1 MTVYKEIVIPEVP
14 KYVADWYEENK
25 DNFEFNLAL
34 LISDFIIGKLENK
47 KLFTWLDDKPADY
60 DYYNVNSNKPIQTLV
75 NMHQFGYTVKK
86 EKLYTVEIPNPNGSS
101 KVYLGKNEY
110 GKVELFTWVITQPEE
125 FADDWKKEKNVQLTE
140 DEIKEDF
147 AYLWEANLP
156 KEVKDN

>member
-1 MTVYKEIVIPEVP
+1 MKEEKKKISNL
-14 KYVADWYEENK
+14 EEWQEKWEEERK
-25 DNFEFNLAL
+25 DN
-34 LISDFIIGKLENK
+34 LEDK
-47 KLFTWLDDKPADY
+47 IEDDKLKSWFDSDY
-60 DYYNVNSNKPIQTLV
+60 NSNTYPIQTLV

-110 GKVELFTWVITQPEE
+110 GKVELFTWVIKE

-140 DEIKEDF
+140 NEIKEDF

>member
-1 MTVYKEIVIPEVP
+1 MKKFEKPVVP
-14 KYVADWYEENK
+14 QYVADWYEENK
-25 DNFEFNLAL
+25 DNFEDNLAYLLNDYLNKNFAFIEDSNLKVWLDNDFNL
-34 LISDFIIGKLENK
+34 
-47 KLFTWLDDKPADY
+47 
-60 DYYNVNSNKPIQTLV
+60 NKPIQTLV